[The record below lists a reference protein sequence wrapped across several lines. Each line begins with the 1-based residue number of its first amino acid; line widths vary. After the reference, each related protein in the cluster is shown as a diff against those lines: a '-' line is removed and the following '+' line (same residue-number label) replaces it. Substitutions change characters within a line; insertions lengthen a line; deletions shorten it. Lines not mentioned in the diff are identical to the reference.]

1 MATWGLTGS
10 LIAAILW
17 GQQTQETPTFKT
29 EVEVVN
35 ILCSVRDK
43 NGALVS
49 NLTQEDFIVEEEGRR
64 QQIRYFTR
72 ETDLPLTLGL
82 LVDVSPSQERLLEIE
97 RRAAA
102 QFFQSVLRPK
112 DLAFLI
118 SFGAEVELLQDL
130 TGSVE
135 LLRAGLDRLRLSGA
149 VGGLHPGPVPTIQ
162 QRRSTAL
169 FDAVY
174 LAAREKLRHEVGR
187 KAIVLITDGVD
198 VGSRVKLD
206 EAIEAAQKADAI
218 IYGIYYVDPG
228 AYSRAGFLHFP
239 SDADLK
245 KMAEETGGRVFR
257 VTKKRT
263 LQQVFDEIQEEMRSQ
278 YAIGYTPTNPAKD
291 GSFRRIEIRTV
302 KKGLKVQARKGY
314 YAIKLEPE

>member
-1 MATWGLTGS
+1 MASRNLMGTLM
-10 LIAAILW
+10 AAVAL
-17 GQQTQETPTFKT
+17 GQPPQETPTFKT

-49 NLTQEDFIVEEEGRR
+49 NLTREDFIVEEEGQR
-64 QQIRYFTR
+64 QQIRYFAR

-82 LVDVSPSQERLLEIE
+82 LVDVSPSQERLLETE

-102 QFFQSVLRPK
+102 QFFQKVLRPK

-130 TGSVE
+130 TGSAE
-135 LLRAGLDRLRLSGA
+135 LLQAGLDRLRLSGA
-149 VGGLHPGPVPTIQ
+149 TGGLHPGPVPTIQ
-162 QRRSTAL
+162 RHRSTAL

-187 KAIVLITDGVD
+187 KAMVLITDGVD
-198 VGSRVKLD
+198 VGSRVKLE

-218 IYGIYYVDPG
+218 IYAIYYVDPG
-228 AYSRAGFLHFP
+228 AYSRAGFFHVP

-263 LQQVFDEIQEEMRSQ
+263 LPQIFDEIQEEMRSQ
-278 YAIGYTPTNPAKD
+278 YAIGYTPSNPVKD
-291 GSFRRIEIRTV
+291 GTFRRIEIRTV

-314 YAIKLEPE
+314 YAVKPEPE

>member
-1 MATWGLTGS
+1 MAGGRLSGG

-17 GQQTQETPTFKT
+17 SQQTQQIPTFT
-29 EVEVVN
+29 AEVEVVN

-43 NGALVS
+43 NGALVP
-49 NLTQEDFIVEEEGRR
+49 NLTRDDFIVVEEGER

-72 ETDLPLTLGL
+72 ETDVPLTLGL

-102 QFFQSVLRPK
+102 QFFESVLRPK

-130 TGSVE
+130 TSSVE

-149 VGGLHPGPVPTIQ
+149 VGGLHPGPVPTIHQ
-162 QRRSTAL
+162 PRSTAL

-174 LAAREKLRHEVGR
+174 LAAREKLEREVGR

-198 VGSRVKLD
+198 VGSRVKLE

-218 IYGIYYVDPG
+218 IYAIYYVDPE
-228 AYSRAGFLHFP
+228 AYSRRGFFRFP
-239 SDADLK
+239 SDGDLK
-245 KMAEETGGRVFR
+245 RMAEETGGRVFR
-257 VTKKRT
+257 VSKKRT
-263 LQQVFDEIQEEMRSQ
+263 LQHIFDELQEEMRSQ

-291 GSFRRIEIRTV
+291 GSFRRIEVRTV

-314 YAIKLEPE
+314 YALRREP